1 MRYGSGMT
9 KTIDTVTITA
19 TGLSDAEREALER
32 EMRAL
37 AQARLDTATEQDRV
51 TREGIAEFE
60 RGEFIGIEEWRR
72 ELDELKTDLRE
83 KYDS

>member
-19 TGLSDAEREALER
+19 T
-32 EMRAL
+32 
-37 AQARLDTATEQDRV
+37 EQDRV
-51 TREGIAEFE
+51 TLEGIAEFE

-72 ELDELKTDLRE
+72 ELDELKADLRTE
-83 KYDS
+83 RGR